1 MHLRFP
7 LPAGYFPKFQL
18 TPSDAQGYYALATDI
33 VRETRTDLN
42 HYVRDGKNYIDS
54 KKWKLAKS
62 KDRLH
67 CYRKRATKGSTDQ
80 LGLYGPTG
88 LETGNSMSSTGSGSM
103 DLSHGSSSTRMRPSL
118 SIASSNCSS
127 STGRSDDEPSR
138 KSIAPMVIGYGLVDG
153 TVDDIIY
160 GLHESSTEEMKTLSS
175 FLGDE
180 SLVDCAVLHTIKLT
194 RASYLGFKWKL
205 SRTVG
210 GNRDRCFLEYVG
222 ISVDHNGDRY
232 GYCVMESVPLASCPP
247 FDDNSISR
255 SNLSFCFI
263 FRPGRLPGQV
273 EVFMEG
279 AFDSTADVLTA
290 GGVGDYRN
298 AMDMLFIVETA
309 MEAAEAKKLSAM
321 VTKQSSVKDK
331 PQSSNTCSICRAKAK
346 LLSSHSNCQTCGV
359 VICSKC
365 RVRKSTFSRRGKIK
379 IACCKL
385 CLVMVKDQSPFAGEK
400 FERQPLHAIQKRTG
414 AAPSEAGSVDSLGS
428 DKRLHRT
435 DSAATAGMSFADT
448 DYSSSI
454 LSSAPS
460 SSLSSVSYSDL
471 EDNFSD
477 RLHISNGPPG
487 SALVVADRKMMPSV
501 NEANNYQ
508 QIATYE
514 QQQRMQYEQQQFQ
527 QQQFL
532 ARQQQRQFGGGM
544 PPQNAAYGG
553 MPPPPPP
560 PHARAAADNHR
571 AGLYNQMLELQ
582 MAAERAYN
590 MANQN
595 ATMMHNHQ

>member
-18 TPSDAQGYYALATDI
+18 TPSDAQGYYGLATDI
-33 VRETRTDLN
+33 VRETRADLS

-88 LETGNSMSSTGSGSM
+88 LETTANSMSSAGSAGSFDM
-103 DLSHGSSSTRMRPSL
+103 SHGSSSTRMRPSL
-118 SIASSNCSS
+118 SVASSNCSS

-138 KSIAPMVIGYGLVDG
+138 KSIAPMVIGYGIVDG

-232 GYCVMESVPLASCPP
+232 GYWVMESVPLASCPA

-255 SNLSFCFI
+255 SNLSFCYI

-298 AMDMLFIVETA
+298 AMDMLFMVETA

-385 CLVMVKDQSPFAGEK
+385 CLVMVKDQTPFAGEK
-400 FERQPLHAIQKRTG
+400 FEQQPLRALQKKKGPT
-414 AAPSEAGSVDSLGS
+414 PSEAGSIDSLGS

-435 DSAATAGMSFADT
+435 DSAATAGLSFADT

-454 LSSAPS
+454 LSSAAS
-460 SSLSSVSYSDL
+460 SSMSSLSVSDL

-477 RLHISNGPPG
+477 RLHLSNGPPG
-487 SALVVADRKMMPSV
+487 NALVVADRRMMPSV
-501 NEANNYQ
+501 NETNYH
-508 QIATYE
+508 QITTFE
-514 QQQRMQYEQQQFQ
+514 QQQRMQYEQQQIQ

-544 PPQNAAYGG
+544 APPAAGYGG
-553 MPPPPPP
+553 MPPPPA
-560 PHARAAADNHR
+560 ARAGGGDSHR

-590 MANQN
+590 LANQN
-595 ATMMHNHQ
+595 ANMMHSNR